1 MLSYR
6 QTNKGANLEAWKQY
20 DATELAKGYKGP
32 KTEIFVDQGTADSF
46 LEEQL
51 LPENLKAAVEVKDHG
66 PQKTITALEWPW
78 APQGRIRQSP
88 SAEASWF
95 PATHQAGTVGCGVR
109 PG

>member
-32 KTEIFVDQGTADSF
+32 KTEIFVDLGTADSF

-51 LPENLKAAVEVKDHG
+51 LPENLKAAVEANPSIDMRLEYRDGYDHSYFYIASFVEDHI
-66 PQKTITALEWPW
+66 QFHAKHLK
-78 APQGRIRQSP
+78 
-88 SAEASWF
+88 AEF
-95 PATHQAGTVGCGVR
+95 
-109 PG
+109 